1 MPVLYLNV
9 MWEEGTLTQPLMIS
23 QKDAGLKKHPI
34 VNFGI
39 LSQMMT
45 YRELAAIMTA
55 LAVTGFLLAFMAI
68 TLRVS

>member
-1 MPVLYLNV
+1 
-9 MWEEGTLTQPLMIS
+9 MIS